1 MRSVGRYTRVMRRP
15 SSLPVAGILV
25 AAGAMSFGLI
35 PSAASVRAFK
45 QCPSAGLDTSCQFL
59 IEISDQ
65 GLRLRSDP
73 AQRAYDGN
81 KDSLI
86 GVQNNSSRAVAS
98 MSIRGENL
106 FAFDGDGL
114 CNSGTGPA
122 PSGCQPPPGS
132 SGVSCNPSTV
142 RTNHCSFPPPPG
154 EPPNYTEPRATDD
167 SESGG
172 GPITPA
178 APWPNGDVQN
188 GYEGPRTW
196 FSDVPADAQSG
207 VVHFSPPLAPR
218 ESTYFSLEEGLGPD
232 TTILIGSVA
241 RTLTAVRLSASGRSG
256 TRLVVRH
263 GKPVRAVA
271 RINGPTRIAAS
282 WGTVTYTVFRDKTC
296 KRPMGK
302 PSTVTVDKGH
312 PLPSA
317 AFRPGIGTYYATARY
332 SGDAVYAPSVSRC
345 GAAVF
350 RVLAR

>member
-1 MRSVGRYTRVMRRP
+1 
-15 SSLPVAGILV
+15 LPIIGILV
-25 AAGAMSFGLI
+25 VVGALSLGVI
-35 PSAASVRAFK
+35 PSATSVRAFK
-45 QCPSAGLDTSCQFL
+45 QCPPVGLDTSCQFL
-59 IEISDQ
+59 IEISGQ

-73 AQRAYDGN
+73 SQRAYDGD
-81 KDSLI
+81 KDALI

-98 MSIRGENL
+98 MAIQGANL

-114 CNSGTGPA
+114 CNSGKGPA
-122 PSGCQPPPGS
+122 PRGCQPPPGS
-132 SGVSCNPSTV
+132 SGVTCNPSTV

-167 SESGG
+167 SEVGD

-178 APWPNGDVQN
+178 APWPNGDLQN

-218 ESTYFSLEEGLGPD
+218 ESTYFSLEGPLGPD
-232 TTILIGSVA
+232 STIRVGSIA
-241 RTLTAVRLSASGRSG
+241 RTVTAVRLSIPGRSG

-263 GKPVRAVA
+263 GKPVRATA
-271 RINGPTRIAAS
+271 RISGPIRVAAS

-302 PSTVTVDKGH
+302 SSTVPVDKGH
-312 PLPSA
+312 PRPSA
-317 AFRPGIGTYYATARY
+317 AYRPGIGTYYVKARY
-332 SGDAVYAPSVSRC
+332 SGDAVYAPSESRC

-350 RVLAR
+350 RVSAG